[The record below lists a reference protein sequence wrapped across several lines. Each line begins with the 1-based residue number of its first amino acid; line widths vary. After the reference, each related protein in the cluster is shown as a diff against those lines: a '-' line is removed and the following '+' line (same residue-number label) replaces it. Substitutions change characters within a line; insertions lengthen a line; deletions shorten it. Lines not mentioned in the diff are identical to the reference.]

1 MKKLVIASAIATM
14 ISAPVFAA
22 ENVTV
27 EDKFKTVTKQIPHTE
42 QVCKVVDVPIYGH
55 SNVDTT
61 GDMIIG
67 GIIGG
72 VIGNQI
78 GKGGGK
84 NAATGVG
91 AMTGAI
97 IANNNAKKHNQ
108 EIIGYRQEQRCSNN
122 TTYTTE
128 SYEVYDYSVISF
140 YENGRF
146 YRLRF
151 NKN

>member
-1 MKKLVIASAIATM
+1 MKKTMLGIAVASM

-22 ENVTV
+22 ENVKVT
-27 EDKFKTVTKQIPHTE
+27 DYTKTITKQIPHTE
-42 QVCKVVDVPIYGH
+42 QVCQIVDIPIYGE
-55 SNVDTT
+55 T
-61 GDMIIG
+61 GGASTSDMIVG

-84 NAATGVG
+84 NAATGIG

-97 IANNNAKKHNQ
+97 IANNNKKSQ
-108 EIIGYRQEQRCSNN
+108 QIIGYRQEQRCSNN
-122 TTYTTE
+122 TTYTTQTN
-128 SYEVYDYSVISF
+128 EVYSHSVIEF
-140 YENGRF
+140 YENGR
-146 YRLRF
+146 YYSLRF

>member
-14 ISAPVFAA
+14 ISAPVFAG
-22 ENVTV
+22 EV
-27 EDKFKTVTKQIPHTE
+27 EVVDKYKMITKKIPHTE
-42 QVCKVVDVPIYGH
+42 QVCRTIDVPIYGQ
-55 SNVDTT
+55 SSRDTT

-67 GIIGG
+67 GLIGG

-97 IANNNAKKHNQ
+97 IANNNAKKNNQ
-108 EIIGYRQEQRCSNN
+108 EVIGYRQEERCSNT

-128 SYEVYDYSVISF
+128 TYEVYDYSVAIF
-140 YENGRF
+140 YENGKR
-146 YRLRF
+146 YALRF
-151 NKN
+151 TK

>member
-1 MKKLVIASAIATM
+1 MKKLVIASAIASM

-22 ENVTV
+22 ENVKV
-27 EDKFKTVTKQIPHTE
+27 MDEYKTITKQIPHTE
-42 QVCKVVDVPIYGH
+42 KVCSTVDVPIYGQG
-55 SNVDTT
+55 NVDTT

-84 NAATGVG
+84 QAATGIG

-97 IANNNAKKHNQ
+97 IGNNNAKNRNQ
-108 EIIGYRQEQRCSNN
+108 QIVGYRQEQRCSNN

-128 SYEVYDYSVISF
+128 TYEVYSHSVIIF
-140 YENGRF
+140 YEDGKR
-146 YRLRF
+146 YALRF
-151 NKN
+151 TK

>member
-1 MKKLVIASAIATM
+1 MKKTMLGIAVASM

-22 ENVTV
+22 ENVKVT
-27 EDKFKTVTKQIPHTE
+27 DYTKTITKQIPHTE
-42 QVCKVVDVPIYGH
+42 QVCQVVDIPIYGE
-55 SNVDTT
+55 T
-61 GDMIIG
+61 GGASTSDMIVG

-84 NAATGVG
+84 NAATGIG

-97 IANNNAKKHNQ
+97 IGNNNAKNRNQ
-108 EIIGYRQEQRCSNN
+108 QIVGYRQEQRCSNN

-128 SYEVYDYSVISF
+128 TYEVYSHSVIIF
-140 YENGRF
+140 YEDGKR
-146 YRLRF
+146 YALRF
-151 NKN
+151 TK

>member
-42 QVCKVVDVPIYGH
+42 QVCKVVDVPIYGNH
-55 SNVDTT
+55 DKT
-61 GDMIIG
+61 GDIIGGAIIG
-67 GIIGG
+67 GIIG
-72 VIGNQI
+72 NQI
-78 GKGGGK
+78 GNGKGNGAAGAVIGGMLG
-84 NAATGVG
+84 NAHGDNRNGNV
-91 AMTGAI
+91 
-97 IANNNAKKHNQ
+97 
-108 EIIGYRQEQRCSNN
+108 IGYRQEQRCSNN

-128 SYEVYDYSVISF
+128 TYEVYDYSVISF